1 MTTRSPLNAF
11 RLFFLVWL
19 FALATTGAGLCGAS
33 TGEARAHV
41 RFSED
46 WAFRLVEAS
55 GAETPVFDDAK
66 WRKLD
71 LPHDCSIEQTDDP
84 AMTGGSSF
92 GYLPG
97 GIGTPFFK
105 LHAPYQT
112 TVEGREENGK
122 VGNLKVSPE
131 SRIKDIVN
139 AAKLT
144 AQ

>member
-19 FALATTGAGLCGAS
+19 FALATTGMGLCGAS

-71 LPHDCSIEQTDDP
+71 LPHDCSIEQPYDP
-84 AMTGGSSF
+84 AMAGGSSF

-97 GIGTPFFK
+97 GIGTPFSNSTLPTK
-105 LHAPYQT
+105 QLSKG
-112 TVEGREENGK
+112 GRKMEK
-122 VGNLKVSPE
+122 W
-131 SRIKDIVN
+131 RI
-139 AAKLT
+139 
-144 AQ
+144 